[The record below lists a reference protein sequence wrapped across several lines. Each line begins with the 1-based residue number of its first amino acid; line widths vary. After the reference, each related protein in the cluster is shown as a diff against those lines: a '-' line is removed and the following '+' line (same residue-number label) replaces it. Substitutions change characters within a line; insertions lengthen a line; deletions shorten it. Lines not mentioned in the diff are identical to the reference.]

1 MDVNLSVDVH
11 LYEILTTEER
21 GKNSKFLLVL
31 VLVFVFLMPG
41 MEHSR
46 QVLYC

>member
-21 GKNSKFLLVL
+21 GKKQQILTCTCTCFCFSDAL
-31 VLVFVFLMPG
+31 
-41 MEHSR
+41 
-46 QVLYC
+46 